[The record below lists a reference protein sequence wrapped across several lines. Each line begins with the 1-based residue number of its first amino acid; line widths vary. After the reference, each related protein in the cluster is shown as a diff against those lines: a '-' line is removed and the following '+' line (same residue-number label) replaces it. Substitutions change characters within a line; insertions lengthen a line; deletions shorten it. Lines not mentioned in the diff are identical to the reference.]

1 MTKHTIGNSLFLDFA
16 STLLSL
22 SAAFNEAVMS
32 DLKLCVVKKG
42 EHLINYGESADYKY
56 FIRKGILRG
65 YIIHNTKEI
74 TMWLNS
80 AGEIVATGE
89 NILEQSVANE
99 SILAIED
106 CELEVLSKPK
116 FHELIKNHYE
126 MVLLTNTIL
135 LYNYQDACFR
145 ALISKIPNA
154 TERYNYFLSSK
165 YGPLINRVPLKFI
178 ASFLGL
184 RNETLSRIRSI
195 HK

>member
-1 MTKHTIGNSLFLDFA
+1 MTKHTIENSLFLDFA

-22 SAAFNEAVMS
+22 STAFNDAVMS
-32 DLKLCVVKKG
+32 DLRLCVVKKG
-42 EHLINYGESADYKY
+42 EYLIKCGESADYIY

-65 YIIHNTKEI
+65 YITHNTKEI

-89 NILEQSVANE
+89 NLLEQSIANE
-99 SILAIED
+99 CILALED
-106 CELEVLSKPK
+106 CELEVISKVK

-165 YGPLINRVPLKFI
+165 YGSLINRVPLKFI

-184 RNETLSRIRSI
+184 RNETLSRIRSL

>member
-1 MTKHTIGNSLFLDFA
+1 MTKHTIENSLFLDFA

-22 SAAFNEAVMS
+22 STAFNDAVMS
-32 DLKLCVVKKG
+32 DLRLCVVKKG
-42 EHLINYGESADYKY
+42 EYLIKCGESADYIY

-65 YIIHNTKEI
+65 YITHNTKEI

-80 AGEIVATGE
+80 AGEIVTTGE
-89 NILEQSVANE
+89 NLLHQSIANE
-99 SILAIED
+99 SILALED
-106 CELEVLSKPK
+106 CELEAISKAK

-145 ALISKIPNA
+145 ALVSKIPNA

-165 YGPLINRVPLKFI
+165 YGALINKVPLKFI

-184 RNETLSRIRSI
+184 RNETLSRIRSL